1 MSGRADAVARRRVV
15 GTGIGTDIDSSVGT
29 GVVEEETVK
38 RGVAAVLAAV
48 VTGLMLAAVPAAA
61 QDDHGNIERN
71 EWNIPIAN
79 LRVL

>member
-1 MSGRADAVARRRVV
+1 M
-15 GTGIGTDIDSSVGT
+15 
-29 GVVEEETVK
+29 K

-48 VTGLMLAAVPAAA
+48 LAGLTLVAAPAVAR
-61 QDDHGNIERN
+61 DDHGNIERN